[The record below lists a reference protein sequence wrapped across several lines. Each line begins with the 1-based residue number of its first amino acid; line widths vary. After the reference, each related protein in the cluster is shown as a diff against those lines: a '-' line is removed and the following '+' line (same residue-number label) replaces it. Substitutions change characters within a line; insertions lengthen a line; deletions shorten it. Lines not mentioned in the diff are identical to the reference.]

1 MLSVKSNSI
10 ELKSFL
16 TQTNINTF
24 NNFIIDKIDDVY
36 FMSNY
41 LTFIFFYSGGGLLEI
56 NFIDKLIQQN
66 KYKKINIFIIDD
78 FFYNLKKKILV
89 KNHISNK
96 SNNINCKIF
105 SNLDD
110 FYHYITCNPCRIDF
124 LVGANDFYKN
134 LSSIDNDFWNLF
146 INKLVGSRGV
156 YDKDIYILNQYKDDI
171 DIKILSIFSLIN

>member
-56 NFIDKLIQQN
+56 NFIDKFLCVFAL
-66 KYKKINIFIIDD
+66 NIYF
-78 FFYNLKKKILV
+78 
-89 KNHISNK
+89 
-96 SNNINCKIF
+96 
-105 SNLDD
+105 
-110 FYHYITCNPCRIDF
+110 T
-124 LVGANDFYKN
+124 
-134 LSSIDNDFWNLF
+134 
-146 INKLVGSRGV
+146 
-156 YDKDIYILNQYKDDI
+156 
-171 DIKILSIFSLIN
+171 